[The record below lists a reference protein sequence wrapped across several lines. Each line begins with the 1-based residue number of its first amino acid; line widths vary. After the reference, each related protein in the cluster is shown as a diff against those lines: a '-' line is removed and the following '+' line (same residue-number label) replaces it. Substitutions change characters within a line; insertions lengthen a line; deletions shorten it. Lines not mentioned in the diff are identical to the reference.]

1 MYFSRK
7 RKLTESQQIER
18 KKKLREIGEKV
29 YSIFIEEPDRYGF
42 EVREGQ
48 QDMACEIIDAMM
60 QDQHLAVEAGVGI
73 GKSYAYLVPLL
84 LYSQAFSRQVVV
96 ATSTIALQEQ
106 LLNDVQHLQEMLGTD
121 REVILAKGQTHYVCG
136 KRAGQYTAD
145 PEVPL
150 SDEIKT
156 CIESGAQER
165 KDFAF
170 PIPQKVWDRIN
181 VSRFNRR
188 DCFACKNKCLYY
200 NIREKLQYVDGIVL
214 CNQDFLTAHLQQRSR
229 MQRGLLSEKVDLV
242 VVDEAHNLEDKVRSA
257 TTVTI
262 SQSSIM
268 NKIRAAVKEV
278 PSADRQYVQRGA
290 AQAEETV
297 RAFYDQLREQINQ
310 QINESAQDM
319 KYAERFFFRD
329 DGKALSLLAAMTNKL
344 KDLSEDIELQLSRV
358 ETTVFNT
365 SASDELDNTV
375 TDFSNLAENL
385 DNYLMWIERSGP
397 HVDFVYCPK
406 NTKRIIRT
414 LYFNPDIRSIL
425 TSATLTTAGQGELEE
440 QYSYFIDSTGF
451 PADEN
456 GILSDPKPSP
466 FPYDEHAMIYCC
478 NNLPHPTRDHEDFI
492 KQGTERLVDI
502 LNISHGKALI
512 LFTAKTDME
521 EVYDTLRN
529 KGLPYKILV
538 QQAGSSQESVLREFE
553 EDTDA
558 VLLGTGAYWEGISI
572 EGKSLSNLIIFR
584 LPFPVPDPIIEYKT
598 SVSDDP
604 LMKVLVP
611 EMVMKLK
618 QGVGRLIRNFTD
630 TGIISIIDPRLANTS
645 SSPYRSIVWEAL
657 PIHNRTDNIQRLR
670 EFYESI
676 PKETHDK

>member
-29 YSIFIEEPDRYGF
+29 YSIFIEDPDQYGF

-48 QDMACEIIDAMM
+48 QDMACEIIDAIIN
-60 QDQHLAVEAGVGI
+60 DQHLAVEAGVGI
-73 GKSYAYLVPLL
+73 GKSYAYLIPLL
-84 LYSQAFSRQVVV
+84 LYSQAFDRQVVV

-106 LLNDVQHLQEMLGTD
+106 LLNDVQHLQEMLSTD

-136 KRAGQYTAD
+136 KRADQYVAD
-145 PEVPL
+145 LEAPL
-150 SDEIKT
+150 SSEIKI

-165 KDFAF
+165 KDFEF
-170 PIPQKVWDRIN
+170 PIPQKIWDRIN

-188 DCFACKNKCLYY
+188 NCFACKNKCLYH

-242 VVDEAHNLEDKVRSA
+242 VVDEAHNLEDKVRNA

-262 SQSSIM
+262 SQGSII
-268 NKIRAAVKEV
+268 NKIRMAVNEV
-278 PSADRQYVQRGA
+278 PSADRQYVQKGA
-290 AQAEETV
+290 VQAEEAV
-297 RAFYDQLREQINQ
+297 RAFYNQLTEQINQ
-310 QINESAQDM
+310 QINESTQDM

-329 DGKALSLLAAMTNKL
+329 DERAPSLLTAMTDRL
-344 KDLSEDIELQLSRV
+344 AGLSRDLAIQLSRT
-358 ETTVFNT
+358 ETATFNA
-365 SASDELDNTV
+365 SVSDELDNTV
-375 TDFSNLAENL
+375 ADFSNLVKNM
-385 DNYLMWIERSGP
+385 DDYLVWIERSGP
-397 HVDFVYCPK
+397 RIDFVYCPK
-406 NTKRIIRT
+406 NTKRIIGN

-425 TSATLTTAGQGELEE
+425 TSATLTTAGQGKMEE
-440 QYSYFIDSTGF
+440 QYAYFVDSTGF
-451 PADEN
+451 PINEN
-456 GILSDPKPSP
+456 AVLSEPKPSP
-466 FPYDEHAMIYCC
+466 FPYDKHAMIYCC
-478 NNLPHPTRDHEDFI
+478 DDLPHPTRNHEEFI
-492 KQGTERLVDI
+492 RQGTERLIDI
-502 LNISHGKALI
+502 LNISYGKALI

-521 EVYDTLRN
+521 EVYDTLRS

-538 QQAGSSQESVLREFE
+538 QRAGSSQESVLREFE
-553 EDTDA
+553 ENTDA

-572 EGKSLSNLIIFR
+572 EGKSLSNLIVFR

-598 SVSDDP
+598 SVSNDP

-630 TGIISIIDPRLANTS
+630 TGIISIIDPRLADTS
-645 SSPYRSIVWEAL
+645 SSPYRNTVWEAL
-657 PIHNRTDNIQRLR
+657 PIHNRTNNVQQLR
-670 EFYESI
+670 EFYL
-676 PKETHDK
+676 TL

>member
-29 YSIFIEEPDRYGF
+29 YSIFIEDPDQYGF

-48 QDMACEIIDAMM
+48 QDMACEIIDAIIN
-60 QDQHLAVEAGVGI
+60 DQHLAVEAGVGI
-73 GKSYAYLVPLL
+73 GKSYAYLIPLL
-84 LYSQAFSRQVVV
+84 LYSQVFDRQVVV

-106 LLNDVQHLQEMLGTD
+106 LLNDVQHLQEMLSTD

-136 KRAGQYTAD
+136 KRADQYVAD
-145 PEVPL
+145 LEAPL
-150 SDEIKT
+150 SSEIKI

-165 KDFAF
+165 KDFEF
-170 PIPQKVWDRIN
+170 PIPQKIWDRIN

-188 DCFACKNKCLYY
+188 NCFACKNKCLYH

-242 VVDEAHNLEDKVRSA
+242 VVDEAHNLEDKVRNA

-262 SQSSIM
+262 SQGSII
-268 NKIRAAVKEV
+268 NKIRMAVNEV
-278 PSADRQYVQRGA
+278 PSADRQYVQKGA
-290 AQAEETV
+290 VQAEEAV
-297 RAFYDQLREQINQ
+297 RAFYNQLTEQINQ
-310 QINESAQDM
+310 QINESTQDM

-329 DGKALSLLAAMTNKL
+329 DERAPSLLTAMTDRL
-344 KDLSEDIELQLSRV
+344 AGLSRDLAIQLSRT
-358 ETTVFNT
+358 ETATFNA
-365 SASDELDNTV
+365 SVSDELDNTV
-375 TDFSNLAENL
+375 ADFSNLVKNM
-385 DNYLMWIERSGP
+385 DDYLVWIERSGP
-397 HVDFVYCPK
+397 RIDFVYCPK
-406 NTKRIIRT
+406 NTKRIIGN

-425 TSATLTTAGQGELEE
+425 TSATLTTAGQGKMEE
-440 QYSYFIDSTGF
+440 QYAYFVDSTGF
-451 PADEN
+451 PINEN
-456 GILSDPKPSP
+456 AVLSEPKPSP
-466 FPYDEHAMIYCC
+466 FPYDKHAMIYCC
-478 NNLPHPTRDHEDFI
+478 DDLPHPTRNHEEFI
-492 KQGTERLVDI
+492 RQGTERLIDI
-502 LNISHGKALI
+502 LNISYGKALI

-521 EVYDTLRN
+521 EVYDTLRS

-538 QQAGSSQESVLREFE
+538 QRAGSSQESVLREFE
-553 EDTDA
+553 ENTDA

-572 EGKSLSNLIIFR
+572 EGKSLSNLIVFR

-598 SVSDDP
+598 SVSNDP

-630 TGIISIIDPRLANTS
+630 TGIISIIDPRLADTS
-645 SSPYRSIVWEAL
+645 SSPYRNTVWEAL
-657 PIHNRTDNIQRLR
+657 PIHNRTNNVQQLR
-670 EFYESI
+670 EFYL
-676 PKETHDK
+676 TL